1 MPVEIIITGDTAA
14 HAITELREFSSPFYQ
29 PSPIGADEPM
39 RSDGSAGVAT
49 QEPVVEAVTFTPATG
64 AITSTVAKP
73 PKATRTSKAKGTP
86 APVVQ
91 EDSPEVQA
99 QDAADEAAEAAAA
112 APEPAPEPAKTL
124 SHEDIR
130 GALGA
135 YSKKFGLPAAQEDG
149 PKMLQAI
156 VPDVRKISDLPV
168 DQETLGKALAAIQTA
183 MEQNPYGRKGA

>member
-14 HAITELREFSSPFYQ
+14 ATITELRDFSAPFYRPCPVFGETSDAAAQ
-29 PSPIGADEPM
+29 VACGHTREQAESLAKQNPAELEKAPEP
-39 RSDGSAGVAT
+39 A
-49 QEPVVEAVTFTPATG
+49 
-64 AITSTVAKP
+64 
-73 PKATRTSKAKGTP
+73 KATRTRKAKETP
-86 APVVQ
+86 APVMQ
-91 EDSPEVQA
+91 EDPPEVQA
-99 QDAADEAAEAAAA
+99 QDAADETAEAAAA
-112 APEPAPEPAKTL
+112 APEPAPEPAKML

-183 MEQNPYGRKGA
+183 MEQNPYGRKSA